1 MWCQTDTAALRC
13 TRSKRVPLGCGSE
26 EELRRRE
33 SRRGQGSCQF
43 RQKRRRR
50 REAVL
55 FGLSKINILI
65 ILIIGPVK
73 RQASLTRLS
82 NPLRMQKELGGDA
95 GWDGPRAAL
104 PGGLIWTGA
113 LFGQGSP
120 GKRLRVGLAEPRW
133 GGELV
138 SPGDTGR
145 AGPALGLKM
154 CLRSYC

>member
-1 MWCQTDTAALRC
+1 MWCQTDTAALHC

-65 ILIIGPVK
+65 ILIIGPIK
-73 RQASLTRLS
+73 QQASLTRLS
-82 NPLRMQKELGGDA
+82 NPLRMQLARLQEELGGDA
-95 GWDGPRAAL
+95 GWDGPRSAL

-113 LFGQGSP
+113 LFG
-120 GKRLRVGLAEPRW
+120 
-133 GGELV
+133 
-138 SPGDTGR
+138 
-145 AGPALGLKM
+145 
-154 CLRSYC
+154 